1 MKQNIFLSYDPAIA
15 LLGIYPKE
23 LKMYVRTKTYIYM
36 FIAALFITVKPWK
49 QSRCSSVGE

>member
-23 LKMYVRTKTYIYM
+23 LKMYDRTKTYIYI
-36 FIAALFITVKPWK
+36 FTAALFITVKPWK
-49 QSRCSSVGE
+49 QSRCSIGE